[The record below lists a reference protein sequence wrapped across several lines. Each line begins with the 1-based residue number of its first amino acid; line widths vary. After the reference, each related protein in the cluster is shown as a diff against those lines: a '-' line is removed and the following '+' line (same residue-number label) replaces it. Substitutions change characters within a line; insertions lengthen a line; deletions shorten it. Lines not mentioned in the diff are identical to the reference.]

1 MSHILNYQRRISAE
15 NEYPKIK
22 KIKTFKKQN
31 RKRSSQNLKRKEV
44 KSHRES
50 SLNNVE
56 LGLQNFL
63 SKALLN
69 NSNDTKYFNVN
80 EEIEEIEKIKKNKKN
95 KKKEDEYY
103 HNKNYEFKRLLTLT
117 NENKTD
123 DILPSNQIGLGL
135 FKKAQSNKKM
145 NYKFKSI
152 TEKKNSL
159 NNYIP
164 QNSDSSIYNFLS
176 STEKFNTQK
185 NNESPSPIDKQFV
198 EQLRKNDFEKPK
210 SKQNKIPKSLQNNIN
225 LLRNNI
231 KSQFEKKLKIND
243 ILNNNSNSYINDN
256 NNELKNNTQIK
267 SNEKNIN
274 FSRKNNRE
282 RSQVVNKWLIYSKLI
297 SSAEPNNDDIKINDK
312 GKKLSNVHKKKNYKT
327 ISPIHANDMKIL
339 LKMNNKTNIS
349 NTSSINP
356 IENSSTPKN
365 SIIEIS
371 KNFSRKKY
379 KKFTQYCNKIKDKL
393 IIQPK
398 KSKTNL
404 LEEEERIDSLLNLKT
419 LTDNVL
425 NPKYKTMTTNINLSL
440 IEKKIIFK
448 KKNKNHLK

>member
-1 MSHILNYQRRISAE
+1 M
-15 NEYPKIK
+15 
-22 KIKTFKKQN
+22 
-31 RKRSSQNLKRKEV
+31 

-176 STEKFNTQK
+176 STEKFNTQ
-185 NNESPSPIDKQFV
+185 
-198 EQLRKNDFEKPK
+198 
-210 SKQNKIPKSLQNNIN
+210 N
-225 LLRNNI
+225 L
-231 KSQFEKKLKIND
+231 
-243 ILNNNSNSYINDN
+243 
-256 NNELKNNTQIK
+256 
-267 SNEKNIN
+267 
-274 FSRKNNRE
+274 
-282 RSQVVNKWLIYSKLI
+282 
-297 SSAEPNNDDIKINDK
+297 
-312 GKKLSNVHKKKNYKT
+312 
-327 ISPIHANDMKIL
+327 
-339 LKMNNKTNIS
+339 
-349 NTSSINP
+349 
-356 IENSSTPKN
+356 
-365 SIIEIS
+365 
-371 KNFSRKKY
+371 
-379 KKFTQYCNKIKDKL
+379 
-393 IIQPK
+393 
-398 KSKTNL
+398 
-404 LEEEERIDSLLNLKT
+404 
-419 LTDNVL
+419 
-425 NPKYKTMTTNINLSL
+425 
-440 IEKKIIFK
+440 
-448 KKNKNHLK
+448 